1 MEGKWSESA
10 RRKRKLKVVVKEMKT
25 RKVARFDGC
34 AVECLTNGSTS
45 VIKWLVRL
53 LNVCF
58 VTSILPVD

>member
-1 MEGKWSESA
+1 M
-10 RRKRKLKVVVKEMKT
+10 VVKEMKT